1 MSLGWCVSVAAPWL
15 NAQEGSSAARQSKAK
30 EREPQES
37 TLEEV
42 ATGPSVSCRL
52 RLGCALASA
61 NPAAPPAAMASQTQ
75 ERKVA
80 SMIWQCPLF
89 ALVLPVCKCLQA
101 HSHRC
106 FQVVQTSPTA
116 QKQSPPLARRPPAR
130 SCPTT
135 SSCACLVSVGHRERA
150 ERAGVKL
157 GRKKKVND
165 RLDQL
170 PDAAHPLA
178 TQVPG

>member
-1 MSLGWCVSVAAPWL
+1 MSLGWYVSVAAPWI

-101 HSHRC
+101 HFPQMLSGGANQPHC
-106 FQVVQTSPTA
+106 PKAEPSSCQAP
-116 QKQSPPLARRPPAR
+116 
-130 SCPTT
+130 SCPLLPHHQLL
-135 SSCACLVSVGHRERA
+135 CLPGVG
-150 ERAGVKL
+150 G
-157 GRKKKVND
+157 
-165 RLDQL
+165 
-170 PDAAHPLA
+170 
-178 TQVPG
+178 TQGEGGKSRS